1 MRGGQRS
8 HILSP
13 NEPSSVRLIMR
24 INPTGAPSHDTFDFS
39 ASIVARKFGGHDRS
53 PLGTTHGVMGASDPV
68 SVEVT
73 GPALPADLY
82 RLVVT
87 VDIYPADHSPEE
99 PPLYRKRASGDLMQV
114 ADAPLGSAP
123 AVA

>member
-1 MRGGQRS
+1 M
-8 HILSP
+8 HISP
-13 NEPSSVRLIMR
+13 VNTPI
-24 INPTGAPSHDTFDFS
+24 HDTFDFS
-39 ASIVARKFGGHDRS
+39 ATIAARKFGGHDRS
-53 PLGTTHGVMGASDPV
+53 PLGTTHGTVRVSDPV
-68 SVEVT
+68 SAEVT

-114 ADAPLGSAP
+114 ADAPLASAP
-123 AVA
+123 ALA